1 MHAVLLAAEGPPPCC
16 GGKSSQP
23 RTRNPGGDDKQRSGC
38 DANKEAAVMQT
49 KKRLRCLTRHVRGEP
64 ALSMLPLAMPAGA
77 EANEQQH
84 HPDTSIVDLAFWERE
99 GYAIV
104 KGAAAASDCADMV
117 DEIWKMAG
125 KRADD
130 RSTWYKRMPAGA
142 TRSAT
147 RSRHAGGLT
156 SLL

>member
-1 MHAVLLAAEGPPPCC
+1 MHPAKSKDTILAV
-16 GGKSSQP
+16 
-23 RTRNPGGDDKQRSGC
+23 T
-38 DANKEAAVMQT
+38 VMQS

-64 ALSMLPLAMPAGA
+64 ASSMLPLAMPAGA

-104 KGAAAASDCADMV
+104 KGAAAASDCAAMV

-130 RSTWYKRMPAGA
+130 RSTWHKRMPAGA

-147 RSRHAGGLT
+147 RSPAQVCPPLT
-156 SLL
+156 IAVMFASFSRSDIRR